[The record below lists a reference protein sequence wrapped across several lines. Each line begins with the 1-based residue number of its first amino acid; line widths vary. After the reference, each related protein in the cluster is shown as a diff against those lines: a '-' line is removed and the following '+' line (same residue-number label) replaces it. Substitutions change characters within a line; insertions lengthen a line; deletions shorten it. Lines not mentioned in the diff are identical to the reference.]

1 MDKRIY
7 KVIENKKRELD
18 SRIFFALAMNER
30 NYSVGFGK
38 KQNLYQYSNYIKK
51 GLFLM
56 KSIGP
61 RNYDKILNLKKNGH
75 QVSSWDEEGFVIFND
90 EFTKIRNDVRCLK
103 EIDYLYTWG
112 SEQNK
117 NLQNVFPQFQK
128 KIIST
133 GHPRFDLLK
142 KENRFFLEHDA
153 QKIRDKYGKFI
164 LVVTKFGVGNAVMDW
179 RTRDNKVFRSKHD
192 ISNEIFQKKTMESFI
207 KTLISL
213 SEKCPEINIIVRPHP
228 AENISK
234 WHEIFDNHKKIRV
247 VYDYQNTC
255 CWIAASQY
263 IISTNC
269 HTSMESYLLGKQS
282 INFAPVQDKEVEFD
296 IFKKVSHNIES
307 PEELIE
313 IVSNSIK
320 NNFQLNLKN
329 VEEDYLL
336 KNISN
341 LKINSFEL
349 MEETINDSLK
359 QIENTNDKYT
369 SHLNYLLFRFIK
381 KIRNFKNN
389 FLADKQLLTL
399 SSQKIDFITLE
410 EINEKVKKYD
420 FKFNTKKIKISE
432 KYPGIFIFEKI
443 D

>member
-1 MDKRIY
+1 MNKRIY
-7 KVIENKKRELD
+7 SVIENKKRELD
-18 SRIFFALAMNER
+18 SRVFFALAMNEK

-51 GLFLM
+51 GLFLL

-75 QVSSWDEEGFVIFND
+75 QVSSWDEEGFLLFDD
-90 EFTKIRNDVRCLK
+90 EFTRLRNNKDCLDQ
-103 EIDYLYTWG
+103 IDYLYAWG
-112 SEQNK
+112 NIQKE
-117 NLQNVFPQFQK
+117 NLQRLFPQFQK

-142 KENRFFLEHDA
+142 KENKFFFEHDA

-164 LVVTKFGVGNAVMDW
+164 LVTTKFAMGNAVVDW
-179 RTRDNKVFRSKHD
+179 RSRDYKVARSNHD
-192 ISNEIFQKKTMESFI
+192 ISDTIFQKKTMESFI

-213 SEKCPEINIIVRPHP
+213 SEKCPELNIIIRPHP
-228 AENISK
+228 SENLTK

-247 VYDYQNTC
+247 VFDQQNTC
-255 CWIAASQY
+255 CWIMASQY

-282 INFAPVQDKEVEFD
+282 INFAPIQDKEVEAE
-296 IFKKVSHNIES
+296 IFKKVSHDIES
-307 PEELIE
+307 PKELIE

-320 NNFQLNLKN
+320 NNFQLNSKN

-336 KNISN
+336 NNMSN
-341 LKINSFEL
+341 FKINSFEL
-349 MEETINDSLK
+349 MQETINHSLK
-359 QIENTNDKYT
+359 QVENTNDKYC
-369 SHLNYLLFRFIK
+369 SNLNYLIFRFIK

-389 FLADKQLLTL
+389 FLADKEKLAV
-399 SSQKIDFITLE
+399 SRQKINFITLE
-410 EINEKVKKYD
+410 EIKEKVQKYD
-420 FKFNTKKIKISE
+420 FRFNIKKTKISE
-432 KYPGIFIFEKI
+432 KYPGVFIFERKN
-443 D
+443 

>member
-7 KVIENKKRELD
+7 TVIENKKRELD

-179 RTRDNKVFRSKHD
+179 RTRDNKVFRSNHE
-192 ISNEIFQKKTMESFI
+192 ISNEIFKKKKMEIIKKT
-207 KTLISL
+207 
-213 SEKCPEINIIVRPHP
+213 
-228 AENISK
+228 
-234 WHEIFDNHKKIRV
+234 
-247 VYDYQNTC
+247 
-255 CWIAASQY
+255 
-263 IISTNC
+263 
-269 HTSMESYLLGKQS
+269 
-282 INFAPVQDKEVEFD
+282 
-296 IFKKVSHNIES
+296 
-307 PEELIE
+307 
-313 IVSNSIK
+313 
-320 NNFQLNLKN
+320 
-329 VEEDYLL
+329 
-336 KNISN
+336 
-341 LKINSFEL
+341 
-349 MEETINDSLK
+349 
-359 QIENTNDKYT
+359 
-369 SHLNYLLFRFIK
+369 
-381 KIRNFKNN
+381 
-389 FLADKQLLTL
+389 
-399 SSQKIDFITLE
+399 
-410 EINEKVKKYD
+410 
-420 FKFNTKKIKISE
+420 
-432 KYPGIFIFEKI
+432 
-443 D
+443 